1 MKASLIGLLTIVFVT
16 TLSYAQQ
23 NTKNST
29 NVKKTKMAMEQEQII
44 NLSNQKWQW
53 MADKNVEELNKL
65 FNEKAVFVHMGGT
78 MTKAHELD
86 IIKAGG
92 IQYKK
97 ADIEESSVQILGNTA
112 ILLNKIK
119 LTAIVGG
126 NEVINPFVVTE
137 VYTNENKNWTLS
149 SMSFTKLLSQ

>member
-29 NVKKTKMAMEQEQII
+29 TVKKTKMAMEQEQII
-44 NLSNQKWQW
+44 NLSKQKWQW

-78 MTKAHELD
+78 MNKTHELD

>member
-29 NVKKTKMAMEQEQII
+29 TVKKTKMAMEQEQII

-137 VYTNENKNWTLS
+137 VYTNENEKWSLV

>member
-29 NVKKTKMAMEQEQII
+29 IVKKTKMAKEQEQII
-44 NLSNQKWQW
+44 NLSKQKWQW

-65 FNEKAVFVHMGGT
+65 FNEKAVFIHMGGT
-78 MTKAHELD
+78 MTKSHELD
-86 IIKAGG
+86 IIKTGG
-92 IQYKK
+92 IEYKK
-97 ADIEESSVQILGNTA
+97 ADIEESSVQIIGNTA

>member
-1 MKASLIGLLTIVFVT
+1 MKAFLIGLLTIVFVT

>member
-1 MKASLIGLLTIVFVT
+1 MKASLIRLLTIVFVT

-29 NVKKTKMAMEQEQII
+29 TVKKTKMAMEQEQII

-53 MADKNVEELNKL
+53 MADKNVEALDKL

-92 IQYKK
+92 IVYKK

-137 VYTNENKNWTLS
+137 VYTNENEKWSLV